1 MTEILKISNLNK
13 SFNSQEV
20 LKDVSLELREGEI
33 LSILGESGCGKS
45 TLLRIIA
52 GLEVSD
58 SGEISVKDGVG
69 VAMMFQNYA
78 LFPHLNVREN
88 IAFALH
94 QTPKSDRNAV
104 IDELLNKFQIT
115 QIKDKMVDKISG
127 GQAQRV
133 AFARAVAN
141 KEKLLLLDEPFANLD
156 HNLRHTLRVEL
167 KQMIKQ
173 NGISAIMVTHDKE
186 DAFMLSDKIALI
198 KAGKVL
204 DVDTPKKL
212 YFHPKNLEVAR
223 FLGQI
228 NHVDNCENLPH
239 EFAQWLKSKN
249 YMFRPEQVIASDR
262 YEAKVLSARFLG
274 AFYEL
279 ELEFMGVKFKALIN
293 SNCEISD
300 TFKFDLL

>member
-1 MTEILKISNLNK
+1 MLKISNLNK
-13 SFNSQEV
+13 NFGSLKV
-20 LKDVSLELREGEI
+20 LKNINLSLEKGEI
-33 LSILGESGCGKS
+33 LSVLGESGCGKS

-52 GLEVSD
+52 DLESKD
-58 SGEISVKDGVG
+58 SGEIKLQDGVT

-94 QTPKSDRNAV
+94 KLSKTERAKV
-104 IDELLNKFQIT
+104 LDELLDKFQIT
-115 QIKDKMVDKISG
+115 QIADKMIDQISG

-156 HNLRHTLRVEL
+156 HHLRHTLRAEL
-167 KQMIKQ
+167 KQMIK
-173 NGISAIMVTHDKE
+173 NSAISAIMVTHDKE

-198 KAGKVL
+198 KAGEVL
-204 DVDTPKKL
+204 DVGEPKQL
-212 YFHPKNLEVAR
+212 YFEPKSYQIAS

-228 NHVDNCENLPH
+228 NSVKECENLPN
-239 EFAQWLKSKN
+239 EFKEWLKSKN
-249 YMFRPEQVIASDR
+249 YMFRPEQIRPGDK
-262 YEAKVLSARFLG
+262 YEAAVLNSRFLG

-279 ELEFMGVKFKALIN
+279 DLSFMGAKFKALIN
-293 SNCEISD
+293 SNTAFGD
-300 TFKFDLL
+300 TFKFDVV